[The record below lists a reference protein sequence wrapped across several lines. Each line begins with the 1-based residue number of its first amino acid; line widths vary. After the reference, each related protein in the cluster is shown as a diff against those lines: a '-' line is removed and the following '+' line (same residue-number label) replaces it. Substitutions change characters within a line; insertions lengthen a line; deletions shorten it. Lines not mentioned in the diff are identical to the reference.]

1 MAITEGAAPPDFTLQ
16 DTDGNPVSL
25 AQFANQHLVIYFY
38 PRDDTPGCTKE
49 ACGFRDLW
57 SDLGAAGIQVIGV
70 SPDDGASH
78 RRFTDKYQL
87 PFPLLSDPDKAMMTA
102 YGAWGEKKM
111 YGKTVTGVI
120 RSTVWVGPDGLV
132 AKHWKRVP
140 RAADHPARVLAAVT
154 GA

>member
-70 SPDDGASH
+70 SPDDGAFASALH
-78 RRFTDKYQL
+78 GQVSAA
-87 PFPLLSDPDKAMMTA
+87 LSACCPTP
-102 YGAWGEKKM
+102 
-111 YGKTVTGVI
+111 T
-120 RSTVWVGPDGLV
+120 RP
-132 AKHWKRVP
+132 
-140 RAADHPARVLAAVT
+140 
-154 GA
+154 